1 MRIAIFTDTYPPYVN
16 GVSTSC
22 FNLANVLK
30 AHGHDVLVVAPRPTE
45 GKLEQIGD
53 VLYVPGLYLKK
64 YYGFRLTNFFD
75 NKPVKI
81 IKKFKPDVIH
91 NQTDWTIAV
100 MARRIAKKFSL
111 PIVYTYHTSY
121 EDYTYYVVN
130 RLMDRFAKK
139 LVRTYSMA
147 IANRMTEFI
156 TPSEKTMA
164 YMRQSGSD
172 VYINVIPTGID
183 FSIFKGENIDQEKV
197 NEFKKN
203 HNINDNTKVFLI
215 LGRLAKEKSM
225 DVSLKGIAAYH
236 KKHPKVDVKV
246 LIVGDGPA
254 REELVLLVDQ
264 LNINDIVIFVGQVS
278 GLEVPFYYHIANIY
292 TSASITETQGL
303 TFMEAMA
310 AGNIV
315 LARFDS
321 NLTGTINNGQT
332 GFFFT
337 DEESFV
343 NQVEHIFSL
352 KDEEKQYI
360 LNEAYKIVDKYSIDH
375 FYENIMRV
383 YNRAIRKHW

>member
-30 AHGHDVLVVAPRPTE
+30 AHGHDVLVIAPRPTD
-45 GKLEQIGD
+45 GPLEQIGD
-53 VLYVPGLYLKK
+53 VLYIPGMYLKR
-64 YYGFRLTNFFD
+64 YYGFRLTNFFS
-75 NKPVKI
+75 NKPVQI

-100 MARRIAKKFSL
+100 LARRVAKKFKI

-156 TPSEKTMA
+156 TPSDKTMA

-183 FSIFKGENIDQEKV
+183 FSIFKDKQTNLEKRE
-197 NEFKKN
+197 EFKKE
-203 HNINDNTKVFLI
+203 HHITDQTKVFLI

-236 KKHPKVDVKV
+236 KKYPKVDVKV

-254 REELVLLVDQ
+254 REELVLLVDE
-264 LNINDIVIFVGQVS
+264 LGINDIVIFVGQVS
-278 GLEVPFYYHIANIY
+278 GLEVPFYYHLADIY

-315 LARFDS
+315 LARYDS
-321 NLTGTINNGQT
+321 NLTGTIIDGKT
-332 GFFFT
+332 GYFFT
-337 DEESFV
+337 DEKSFV
-343 NQVEHIFSL
+343 EKVNKIFNL
-352 KDEEKQYI
+352 NENEKQELINGSYQ
-360 LNEAYKIVDKYSIDH
+360 IVDKYSINR
-375 FYENIMRV
+375 FYENVMRV
-383 YNRAIRKHW
+383 YKRAIRKYW

>member
-1 MRIAIFTDTYPPYVN
+1 
-16 GVSTSC
+16 
-22 FNLANVLK
+22 
-30 AHGHDVLVVAPRPTE
+30 
-45 GKLEQIGD
+45 
-53 VLYVPGLYLKK
+53 
-64 YYGFRLTNFFD
+64 
-75 NKPVKI
+75 
-81 IKKFKPDVIH
+81 
-91 NQTDWTIAV
+91 
-100 MARRIAKKFSL
+100 
-111 PIVYTYHTSY
+111 
-121 EDYTYYVVN
+121 
-130 RLMDRFAKK
+130 MDRFAKK

-197 NEFKKN
+197 SEFKKN

-254 REELVLLVDQ
+254 REELMLLVDQ

-352 KDEEKQYI
+352 KDEEKQFI